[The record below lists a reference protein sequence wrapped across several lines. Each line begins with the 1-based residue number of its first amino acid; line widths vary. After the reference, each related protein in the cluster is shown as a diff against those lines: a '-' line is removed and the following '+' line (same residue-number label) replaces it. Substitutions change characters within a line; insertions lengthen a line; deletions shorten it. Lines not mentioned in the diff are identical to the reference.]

1 VLLGSFLLW
10 FIINGLAP
18 NSSTKTIMEQ
28 VISYG
33 ALIESLLVITFFIIY
48 KRKK

>member
-1 VLLGSFLLW
+1 
-10 FIINGLAP
+10 
-18 NSSTKTIMEQ
+18 MEQ

-48 KRKK
+48 KRKKWLRKTI